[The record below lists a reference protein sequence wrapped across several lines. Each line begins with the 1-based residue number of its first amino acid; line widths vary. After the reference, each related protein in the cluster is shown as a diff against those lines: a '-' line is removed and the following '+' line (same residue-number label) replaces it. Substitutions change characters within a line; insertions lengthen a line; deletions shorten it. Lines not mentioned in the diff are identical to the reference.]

1 MKFIYNNTNYEIDI
15 EDFISVYHLR
25 TLIKRKYGF
34 IIDDSYSITDLEG
47 KIYKADGIVIR
58 NNETVVI
65 KKKLRGGQDYNPYD
79 KDVADGLRNPIAFIT
94 AIVSG
99 FYYFKYINGIL
110 LNSANDIEY
119 LIYQKDKNIE
129 TYGET
134 QKGGFSFFKK
144 RESPK
149 QSQELQEMS
158 ENKNRV
164 GELQHTPIAETPEM
178 KKMFEMNELNSEGLL
193 KNKQKIDTISMNNIN
208 SEIISK
214 LKNILKTNNPDIT
227 NTQIKEIL
235 KKNPSIN
242 EEQNI
247 EKKASKIANAMKQ
260 PSIFKVL
267 LESFK
272 QEIQDS
278 RFEKVNCS
286 FDRLFPEKELN
297 RDYDNISN
305 WNMIL
310 TSAIFFTYF
319 LTILIALFIN
329 PVSTKYCGTPNGAI
343 GILTFVM
350 IFIPLIL
357 VFVMPYIVKVLDFL
371 FVKIFHLASGPVF
384 SNYKLATANII
395 LIVMLI
401 VFCFLNIKGISPMF
415 GAMIPVFMLIFSVCD
430 FILKKF
436 GILRFLARKLG
447 NIITNTEKIPDDLEH
462 MFDTSLKGIKP
473 SHRIKQNENYPAP
486 ECYYRFNIFHSLLYG
501 VIVCLFSHLFFT
513 IVYDANIKYCCP
525 K

>member
-25 TLIKRKYGF
+25 TLIKKKFGF

-65 KKKLRGGQDYNPYD
+65 KKKLRGGKDYNPYD
-79 KDVADGLRNPIAFIT
+79 KDVSDGLRNPIAFIT

-110 LNSANDIEY
+110 LSGANDIEY
-119 LIYQKDKNIE
+119 LIFQKDKNIE
-129 TYGET
+129 TYGEK
-134 QKGGFSFFKK
+134 QEGGFKPKK
-144 RESPK
+144 
-149 QSQELQEMS
+149 QEMVKT
-158 ENKNRV
+158 N
-164 GELQHTPIAETPEM
+164 ETNE
-178 KKMFEMNELNSEGLL
+178 MFEMNEMTENGNI
-193 KNKQKIDTISMNNIN
+193 KNNTVIPKFSMNNIN
-208 SEIISK
+208 SEIVSK
-214 LKNILKTNNPDIT
+214 LRNILKKNNPNIT
-227 NTQIKEIL
+227 NAEIKEIL
-235 KKNPSIN
+235 
-242 EEQNI
+242 EQNPKIKNEKTI
-247 EKKASKIANAMKQ
+247 EEKAAKIANAMK
-260 PSIFKVL
+260 PSLFKVL
-267 LESFK
+267 LEKFK
-272 QEIQDS
+272 KAIQDS
-278 RFEKVNCS
+278 RFDKVNCS

-319 LTILIALFIN
+319 LTILTALFIN
-329 PVSTKYCGTPNGAI
+329 PVSNKYCGTPNGAV

-350 IFIPLIL
+350 IFIPLLLI
-357 VFVMPYIVKVLDFL
+357 FGMPYIVKGFDFL

-384 SNYKLATANII
+384 SNYKLATSNVI

-401 VFCFLNIKGISPMF
+401 VYCFLNIKGISPMF
-415 GAMIPVFMLIFSVCD
+415 GMMIPVFMLIFAIID

-447 NIITNTEKIPDDLEH
+447 NLITSSEEIPNDDKN
-462 MFDTSLKGIKP
+462 MFNTSLDKIRP
-473 SHRIKQNENYPAP
+473 SHRINLNENFPAP

-501 VIVCLFSHLFFT
+501 VFACLMSHLFFSS
-513 IVYDANIKYCCP
+513 VYGANIDYCCP